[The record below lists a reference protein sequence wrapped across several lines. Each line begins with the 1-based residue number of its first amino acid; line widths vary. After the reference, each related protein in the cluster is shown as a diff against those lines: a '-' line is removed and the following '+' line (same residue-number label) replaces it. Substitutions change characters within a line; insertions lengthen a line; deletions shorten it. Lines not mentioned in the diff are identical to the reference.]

1 MDFIRIIFVRIV
13 LLNTLSMLIKSLKI
27 CTSKIKLQNTND
39 GQASKMSL
47 PDNFVVIIHEDHL
60 LVKWNTTKISNE
72 KHWSNYELQ
81 VRGPKN
87 STL

>member
-13 LLNTLSMLIKSLKI
+13 LLNTLSMFIKSLKI
-27 CTSKIKLQNTND
+27 WHCTSKIKLQSTND

-60 LVKWNTTKISNE
+60 LVK
-72 KHWSNYELQ
+72 
-81 VRGPKN
+81 
-87 STL
+87 

>member
-13 LLNTLSMLIKSLKI
+13 LLNTLSMFIKSLKI

-39 GQASKMSL
+39 GQASKMSF

-60 LVKWNTTKISNE
+60 LVK
-72 KHWSNYELQ
+72 
-81 VRGPKN
+81 
-87 STL
+87 